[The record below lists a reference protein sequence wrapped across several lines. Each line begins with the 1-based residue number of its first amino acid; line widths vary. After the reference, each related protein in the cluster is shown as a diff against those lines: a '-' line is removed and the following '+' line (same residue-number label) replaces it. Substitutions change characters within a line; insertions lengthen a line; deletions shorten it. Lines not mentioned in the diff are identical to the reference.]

1 MILLRRF
8 ARPWRAAEPYGSYTT
23 PALPEWYAASEQD
36 QIRTNGSDY
45 MTIQEYLQSL
55 RGKQAAVIGV
65 GVSNTPLL
73 RLLRGAGIDV
83 TACDKKDRA
92 ALGALADELEREGCR
107 LRLGADYLKDL
118 EADVIFRTP
127 GLHPRFLAEA
137 AEKGAAITSEM
148 EAFFAVCPCPII
160 GVTGSDG
167 KTTTTTIIAG
177 LLKAAGKTVHL
188 GGNIGHPLLA
198 DTESIRPE
206 DVAVVELSSFQLMTM
221 RQSPHIAVLTN
232 LAPNH
237 LDIHTDMAE
246 YVEAKANILAYQGPE
261 DRAVCNWD
269 NAITRELS
277 ERCAG
282 RVTYFTMSDKKEIQG
297 CFLRNE
303 TIWYRSGTE
312 ERPILPLSGILLPG
326 RHNVENYMAAICAV
340 EGLVSDEIIRAFART
355 FGGVEHRI
363 ELIRERR
370 GVKWYNDSIASSPSR
385 TIAGLLSFSKPVI
398 LIAGGKD
405 KGISYAPLGPVV
417 NDHVKRL
424 ILCGATAGVIRQAVT
439 EAENYRGLPISE
451 ADDYPAAVAMA
462 DQAAAAGDVVI
473 LSPASTSFDRF
484 RNFEERGRVFKD
496 LVMALPE

>member
-1 MILLRRF
+1 
-8 ARPWRAAEPYGSYTT
+8 
-23 PALPEWYAASEQD
+23 
-36 QIRTNGSDY
+36 
-45 MTIQEYLQSL
+45 MTIQAYLQSL
-55 RGKQAAVIGV
+55 QGKKVAVIGV
-65 GVSNTPLL
+65 GISNTPLI

-83 TACDKKDRA
+83 TACDKKERA
-92 ALGALADELEREGCR
+92 ALGTLADELEREGCR
-107 LRLGADYLKDL
+107 LHLGPNYLIGL
-118 EADVIFRTP
+118 AADVIFRTP

-137 AEKGAAITSEM
+137 AAKGAVITSEM
-148 EAFFAVCPCPII
+148 EAFFSVCPCPII

-177 LLKAAGKTVHL
+177 LLQAAGKTVHL

-198 DTESIRPE
+198 ETESIRPD

-221 RQSPHIAVLTN
+221 QQSPHTAVLTN

-246 YVEAKANILAYQGPE
+246 YVEAKANILAHQGPN

-269 NAITRELS
+269 NEITRDLS
-277 ERCAG
+277 HRCAG
-282 RVTYFTMSDKKEIQG
+282 MVTYFTMTDNKEIQG
-297 CFLRNE
+297 CFLRDE
-303 TIWYRSGTE
+303 TIWFRSGGQ
-312 ERPILPLSGILLPG
+312 ERPILPLSDILLPG

-340 EGLVSDEIIRAFART
+340 DGLVSDDIIRDYART

-363 ELIRERR
+363 ELVRERH

-385 TIAGLLSFSKPVI
+385 TIAGLRSFTKPVI

-417 NDHVKRL
+417 NDHVKLL

-439 EAENYRGLPISE
+439 EAENYRGLPIWE
-451 ADDYPAAVAMA
+451 VEDYPSAVALA
-462 DQAAAAGDVVI
+462 DSHASEGDIVI

-484 RNFEERGRVFKD
+484 RNFEERGHVFKD
-496 LVMALPE
+496 LVMALAE